1 VEREKRKWNVLLAGA
16 TAEMV
21 ILATV
26 LCYVPASSALVAIEP
41 AYTMKEAIIRE
52 RRNLPLSTSLLT
64 HWYAALVHCV

>member
-1 VEREKRKWNVLLAGA
+1 VEREKRKWNILLAGA

-26 LCYVPASSALVAIEP
+26 LYYVPASSAIEP
-41 AYTMKEAIIRE
+41 AHTMKDAITRE
-52 RRNLPLSTSLLT
+52 RQKLPLSTSLLT